1 MGILSTPKEADTQ
14 AWGLINLYIKQK
26 RKWTQYEEETLI
38 RLYEDPK
45 VFPKD
50 IAKMLGRALQQVYYK
65 ARAMGLKAPMERIR
79 MAGKIGMQHPK
90 SIATRF
96 HKGHIPTNKG
106 KKVSPE
112 MYERMQP
119 TMFKKGRINENK
131 REVGSERVN
140 VYGYIEIK
148 VAEPNRWRLKHRL
161 IWEQHNGIIPEGC
174 NVQFKNH
181 NTLDC
186 RIENLYLISKSE
198 QMRNENS
205 LMARYPKELRDVIRL
220 KGVVKRQLRKQ
231 EKMQNEK

>member
-1 MGILSTPKEADTQ
+1 M
-14 AWGLINLYIKQK
+14 QK
-26 RKWTQYEEETLI
+26 REWTQQEEETLI

-50 IAKMLGRALQQVYYK
+50 IAKMLGRALQQVYNK

-112 MYERMQP
+112 MYERMRA

-148 VAEPNRWRLKHRL
+148 VAEPNRWRLKHRI
-161 IWEQHNGIIPEGC
+161 IWERHNGIIPEGC

-205 LMARYPKELRDVIRL
+205 LMARYPEELRDVIRL

>member
-1 MGILSTPKEADTQ
+1 MVKRIWTKEEINILLRDYQ
-14 AWGLINLYIKQK
+14 
-26 RKWTQYEEETLI
+26 
-38 RLYEDPK
+38 DPNI
-45 VFPKD
+45 FTAD
-50 IAKMLGRALQQVYYK
+50 IAKRLDRTLSQVYNK
-65 ARAMGLKAPMERIR
+65 ARTMGLKAPLERIR
-79 MAGKIGMQHPK
+79 LGGKLGTNHPNAVAHRFK
-90 SIATRF
+90 KGSI
-96 HKGHIPTNKG
+96 PPNKG
-106 KKVSPE
+106 KKMSPE
-112 MYERMQP
+112 IYEKVKE
-119 TMFKKGRINENK
+119 TMFKKGNSPVNH
-131 REVGSERVN
+131 REVGSERIN
-140 VYGYIEIK
+140 VDGYIEIK

>member
-1 MGILSTPKEADTQ
+1 MRGIDM
-14 AWGLINLYIKQK
+14 QK
-26 RKWTQYEEETLI
+26 RKWTQQEEETLI

-50 IAKMLGRALQQVYYK
+50 IAKMLGRTLSQVYNK
-65 ARAMGLKAPMERIR
+65 ARAMGLNAPMERIR

-112 MYERMQP
+112 IYEKMSP
-119 TMFKKGRINENK
+119 TMFKKGHINENK
-131 REVGSERVN
+131 RAVGSERVN

-148 VAEPNRWRLKHRL
+148 VAEPNRWRLKHRI

-205 LMARYPKELRDVIRL
+205 LMARYPEELRDVIRL

>member
-1 MGILSTPKEADTQ
+1 
-14 AWGLINLYIKQK
+14 
-26 RKWTQYEEETLI
+26 
-38 RLYEDPK
+38 
-45 VFPKD
+45 
-50 IAKMLGRALQQVYYK
+50 
-65 ARAMGLKAPMERIR
+65 
-79 MAGKIGMQHPK
+79 
-90 SIATRF
+90 
-96 HKGHIPTNKG
+96 
-106 KKVSPE
+106 
-112 MYERMQP
+112 
-119 TMFKKGRINENK
+119 MFKKGRINENK

>member
-1 MGILSTPKEADTQ
+1 MQ
-14 AWGLINLYIKQK
+14 N
-26 RKWTQYEEETLI
+26 RKWTQQAEETLLP
-38 RLYEDPK
+38 LYEDPK

-50 IAKMLGRALQQVYYK
+50 IAKMLGRTLSQVYNK
-65 ARAMGLKAPMERIR
+65 ARAMGLNAPMERIR

-112 MYERMQP
+112 IYEKMSP
-119 TMFKKGRINENK
+119 TMFKKGHINENK
-131 REVGSERVN
+131 RAVGSERVN

-205 LMARYPKELRDVIRL
+205 LMARYPEELRDVIRL

>member
-1 MGILSTPKEADTQ
+1 M
-14 AWGLINLYIKQK
+14 QK

-50 IAKMLGRALQQVYYK
+50 IAKMLDRALQQVYNK

-112 MYERMQP
+112 MYERMRA

-148 VAEPNRWRLKHRL
+148 VAEPNRWKLKHRL

>member
-1 MGILSTPKEADTQ
+1 M
-14 AWGLINLYIKQK
+14 QK
-26 RKWTQYEEETLI
+26 RKWTQQEEETLI

-50 IAKMLGRALQQVYYK
+50 IAKMLGRTLPQVYNK
-65 ARAMGLKAPMERIR
+65 ARAMGLNAPMERIR

-112 MYERMQP
+112 IYEKMSP
-119 TMFKKGRINENK
+119 TMFKKGHINENK
-131 REVGSERVN
+131 RAVGSERVN

-220 KGVVKRQLRKQ
+220 KGAVKRQLRKQ
-231 EKMQNEK
+231 EKMHNEK